1 MNLKPVFANLAGID
15 QGWITQDSRALSGM
29 PKVRKWHA
37 RDLIK
42 VKGDFFFLEPQ
53 FLHGGFNEKVF
64 EATIS
69 RGIKFLRVFY
79 VNSYLFLCLYV

>member
-1 MNLKPVFANLAGID
+1 
-15 QGWITQDSRALSGM
+15 
-29 PKVRKWHA
+29 
-37 RDLIK
+37 LIK